1 MKSTYTFNL
10 IIYSCFILGTVVLC
24 DREFKKRQ
32 TKSCNKETEYTC
44 GSGQCI
50 DITSICDGLRDC
62 IDGSDET
69 KVICGSTM
77 CPTYAFKCTYGAC
90 INVESICDGVEQCF
104 DGSDEKE
111 CTDLISPPVTVGS
124 VENSENIT
132 MVSTTTESVYYT
144 DIYSIDNKTCVIPNI
159 EGTEHFFKDS
169 IQNIP
174 VSNGAVVD
182 PYRIVEVECEEG
194 YYKTIPYKFM
204 VCSESG
210 QWKPFVSNKF
220 CLKKCPPMVSDIL
233 DIKCSLNG
241 YNVNCSTPSEPGTIL
256 TQSCKVMNSHHL
268 SKGQEI
274 TDTSKELLCLK
285 NAEWNGQLL
294 TTCTSR
300 KELIPNKMKESSVT
314 APWNVEIYKI
324 NSDGHYYRTC
334 GGTLIAPNLVISA
347 AHCFWKKGLRRTI
360 ITNENNNIKIAVGK
374 ETNYFSVIDNKYTQ
388 FIDIKSIY
396 LKERYDGSFGMYADD
411 ISIIVLATNI
421 AFSNGVLPASIDWS
435 SKYSLSNGDLGK
447 MFGLGINNTC
457 TGENKSIL
465 KLYTLSYIDHS
476 TCRQMYRNG
485 FENYIT
491 RDKVCTDY
499 KLVAGEKNLLGFGG
513 SGLIFE
519 QYEHNMPVQFLTG
532 VLSIKDLNSMKSVA
546 VFTSIQHHIQWI
558 RNIYLNH
565 GTKPIRIR
573 SQRYTPVNYLL
584 HNISQIVISKFLSVI
599 GTSSLI

>member
-1 MKSTYTFNL
+1 
-10 IIYSCFILGTVVLC
+10 
-24 DREFKKRQ
+24 
-32 TKSCNKETEYTC
+32 
-44 GSGQCI
+44 
-50 DITSICDGLRDC
+50 
-62 IDGSDET
+62 
-69 KVICGSTM
+69 M

-90 INVESICDGVEQCF
+90 INVESICDGVEQCL
-104 DGSDEKE
+104 DGSDEKG
-111 CTDLISPPVTVGS
+111 CTDLISPPVTIGS

-132 MVSTTTESVYYT
+132 MVSATTESSTISTSTVST
-144 DIYSIDNKTCVIPNI
+144 TRTTSFPTVIALSRPNNPMEYSSKQNKTCVIPNT
-159 EGTEHFFKDS
+159 EGTKHFYKDS
-169 IQNIP
+169 IENVP

-182 PYRIVEVECEEG
+182 PYRIVEVDCEEG
-194 YYKTIPYKFM
+194 YYKIIPYKFM

-210 QWKPFVSNKF
+210 QWKPFVSNEL

-256 TQSCKVMNSHHL
+256 TQSCKVMNSHHS
-268 SKGQEI
+268 SKGHEI
-274 TDTSKELLCLK
+274 TSTSKELLCLK

-294 TTCTSR
+294 TSCTSH
-300 KELIPNKMKESSVT
+300 KELISNKMKESSVT

-324 NSDGHYYRTC
+324 NNDGYYYRTC

-360 ITNENNNIKIAVGK
+360 ITNENNIIKIAVGK
-374 ETNYFSVIDNKYTQ
+374 ETNHFSVIDNKYTQ

-396 LKERYDGSFGMYADD
+396 LKERYDGSNGMYADD

-457 TGENKSIL
+457 TGEDKSIL
-465 KLYTLSYIDHS
+465 KLYTLSYIDHR

-519 QYEHNMPVQFLTG
+519 HYEHNMPVQFLTG

-546 VFTSIQHHIQWI
+546 VFTSIKHHIHWI

-565 GTKPIRIR
+565 GTKPKRIR

-584 HNISQIVISKFLSVI
+584 HNISQIVISKFVSVI